1 MKASRELLID
11 LTSNKPR
18 ITSAL
23 TQQSYL
29 MQAKRLEGRKIQ
41 RLENTEKKINY
52 LGTWRRLEE
61 FKTNSK
67 EAANQEIH
75 VGQTKLELL
84 IKA

>member
-11 LTSNKPR
+11 LTSNKPP

-29 MQAKRLEGRKIQ
+29 MRAKRSEGQKIRRIEKRQ
-41 RLENTEKKINY
+41 KKINC
-52 LGTWRRLEE
+52 LGTWRHLEE

-84 IKA
+84 IKV